1 MNFSMAYF
9 IRKAV
14 ENLKQN
20 SRRYAKRQLTWFRN
34 KMDVKWF
41 DMTDVEIPNT
51 FSKKIDEISSY
62 IEGKLKI
69 KSNT

>member
-1 MNFSMAYF
+1 
-9 IRKAV
+9 
-14 ENLKQN
+14 
-20 SRRYAKRQLTWFRN
+20 
-34 KMDVKWF
+34 MDVKWF
-41 DMTDVEIPNT
+41 DMTDAEIPDT